1 MRPVSLMAE
10 HCALGLLGK
19 WEEAYMPTH
28 TSLAQAQTQSLEFAT
43 FCAPQYFD
51 IYFPASPSAI
61 HNFTADGPLMKSL
74 THHKLF

>member
-1 MRPVSLMAE
+1 MCPVSLMAE

-19 WEEAYMPTH
+19 WQEAYMPTH

-51 IYFPASPSAI
+51 ICSGVQSIAYLNAQI
-61 HNFTADGPLMKSL
+61 LL
-74 THHKLF
+74 C

>member
-1 MRPVSLMAE
+1 MCPVSLMAE

-19 WEEAYMPTH
+19 WEEAYMRTH
-28 TSLAQAQTQSLEFAT
+28 TSLAQAQTLSLEFAT

-61 HNFTADGPLMKSL
+61 HNQAWPSTFRLNTDPHFS
-74 THHKLF
+74 